1 MNIGD
6 YKFED
11 YVNAKKNDLDI
22 HPSISDV
29 NTRLHSTN
37 KRPNMVYYGPE
48 GVGKYSCAL
57 DYIAKYSPSGLS
69 YEKRMTVETSKGE
82 VVIKIS
88 DVHFEIDVGLLGCNA
103 KQIWNDIIKHIYDV
117 LSLRKDRKA
126 FILCKNFQDIH
137 SELLDIFYSYIQ
149 TSNRHMKVSYVILT
163 NSTSFIPRDI
173 LKRCVIVGVPR
184 PIKQSASFFNSVSK
198 PASIMMSNNLRKWKD
213 NILGTQQDLIVRDIV
228 NIITSIQPNKSGF
241 DFIMLRDRIYDINVM
256 GQNPCSVVWSVLN
269 KLLADDRI
277 PEGRSGE
284 VIDETT
290 KFLELFSNNY
300 RPIYHLERYIYFL
313 ATIINEL

>member
-1 MNIGD
+1 MNISD

-11 YVNAKKNDLDI
+11 YVNAKKGELDI
-22 HPSISDV
+22 HPKISDI
-29 NTRLHSTN
+29 NARLHGTN
-37 KRPNMVYYGPE
+37 KRPNVVYYGPD

-57 DYIAKYSPSGLS
+57 DYIAKHSPSSLS

-103 KQIWNDIIKHIYDV
+103 KQIWNDVIKHIYDV

-149 TSNRHMKVSYVILT
+149 TTNRNMKVSYVILT

-173 LKRCVIVGVPR
+173 LKRCLMVGVPR
-184 PIKQSASFFNSVSK
+184 PSKQSALFFNTKSK
-198 PASIMMSNNLRKWKD
+198 PSNIVMTNNIRKWKD
-213 NILGTQQDLIVRDIV
+213 NILGTQQDIIVRDIV
-228 NIITSIQPNKSGF
+228 SVITSIQPGKSGF
-241 DFIMLRDRIYDINVM
+241 DFISLRDRIYDINVM
-256 GQNPCSVVWSVLN
+256 GQNACSVVWGIISA
-269 KLLADDRI
+269 LLASDKI
-277 PEGRSGE
+277 PESKTSD
-284 VIDETT
+284 VMDETT

-300 RPIYHLERYIYFL
+300 RPIYHLERYVYFL
-313 ATIINEL
+313 ATIVNEL

>member
-11 YVNAKKNDLDI
+11 YVSAKKEMDI

-29 NTRLHSTN
+29 NTRIHN
-37 KRPNMVYYGPE
+37 VNRRPNLVYYGPD

-57 DYIAKYSPSGLS
+57 DYIARHSPSGLG

-82 VVIKIS
+82 IIIKIS

-103 KQIWNDIIKHIYDV
+103 KQIWNDVIKHIYDV

-149 TSNRHMKVSYVILT
+149 TTNRHMKVSYVILT

-173 LKRCVIVGVPR
+173 LKRCIMVGVPR
-184 PIKQSASFFNSVSK
+184 PSKQSATSFNTTIK
-198 PASIMMSNNLRKWKD
+198 PANIVMTNNLRKWKD
-213 NILGTQQDLIVRDIV
+213 NILGTQQDLIVKDIV
-228 NIITSIQPNKSGF
+228 NAITSIQPSKTGF
-241 DFIMLRDRIYDINVM
+241 DFITLRDRIYDINVM
-256 GQNPCSVVWSVLN
+256 GQNPCAVAWSVLSI
-269 KLLADDRI
+269 LLAENKI
-277 PEGRSGE
+277 PESKASE
-284 VIDETT
+284 VTDETT

-300 RPIYHLERYIYFL
+300 RPIYHLERYVYFL
-313 ATIINEL
+313 ATIVNEL